1 MQFQFTYMRPWIFC
15 AIAVRF
21 FVDGSEEFFITP
33 SAWYYIKSLGQ
44 TMTFLGIV
52 LSAFP
57 VGALSTGSM
66 VGKFADKFGHI
77 KFILIASFTVKVIA
91 NLFYSIPLSAYFPL
105 AGRLLSG
112 LADGSAGVYYG
123 QIILYTPEKYR
134 ASVFIFLDGMFT
146 LGSLF
151 GPTVSVFLTFNI
163 NILGWKIDAGNS
175 PGILLALIWLVL
187 LVNAMW
193 LPKEF
198 GMKKT
203 SIDDDPD
210 HDENDDNNDDDDDD
224 DDDVYY
230 NDDIISTQNLTDP
243 QTYASRSTVLS
254 LFYQVFLGP
263 FYSTTASFY
272 VPLLA
277 QDLLHLQLTEVK
289 LFFLVSSLFSMVLLL
304 LFYLGAN
311 YFHETQLLT
320 CSMVKQV
327 MAISILTYFG
337 FSWDNVTGVY
347 NGYILMV
354 YICLGVP
361 YYSFSLGCS
370 LLSKVTDP
378 KDAAFYQ
385 GSSFAAVHL
394 GFVVSR
400 IVSSFIFTKTSV
412 LWFCLAL
419 VIMWT
424 LEVVWFMIE
433 YRNLTHPKTKS

>member
-1 MQFQFTYMRPWIFC
+1 MRPWIFC

-21 FVDGSEEFFITP
+21 FVDGSEEYFITP

-77 KFILIASFTVKVIA
+77 KSILLASFTIKVIA
-91 NLFYSIPLSAYFPL
+91 NLIYSIPVSAYFPL

-123 QIILYTPEKYR
+123 QIILYTPMKHR
-134 ASVFIFLDGMFT
+134 APVFIFLDGMFT

-151 GPTVSVFLTFNI
+151 GPTVSVFLSFNI
-163 NILGWKIDAGNS
+163 NVLGWKIDAGNS
-175 PGILLALIWLVL
+175 PGIVLALIWLVL
-187 LVNAMW
+187 LVNVMW
-193 LPKEF
+193 LPKDF
-198 GMKKT
+198 GTEKT
-203 SIDDDPD
+203 TVD
-210 HDENDDNNDDDDDD
+210 HDSDD
-224 DDDVYY
+224 DDDV
-230 NDDIISTQNLTDP
+230 ISAQSLTNSP
-243 QTYASRSTVLS
+243 SYASHSTVL
-254 LFYQVFLGP
+254 LIFYQVFLSL
-263 FYSTTASFY
+263 FYSTTVTFY

-277 QDLLHLQLTEVK
+277 QELLHLQLTEVK
-289 LFFLVSSLFSMVLLL
+289 LLFLVSSLFSMVLFL

-311 YFHETQLLT
+311 YFHETQLLA
-320 CSMVKQV
+320 CSMVMQII
-327 MAISILTYFG
+327 AISILTYFG
-337 FSWDNVTGVY
+337 FSWDNITGVY
-347 NGYILMV
+347 NGYILIA
-354 YICLGVP
+354 YICLGMP

-378 KDAAFYQ
+378 NDAAFYQ
-385 GSSFAAVHL
+385 GSSFAALHS

-424 LEVVWFMIE
+424 LGAVWLIIE
-433 YRNLTHPKTKS
+433 YRNLTQPKTKL

>member
-1 MQFQFTYMRPWIFC
+1 MRPWIFC

-91 NLFYSIPLSAYFPL
+91 NLIYSIPLSAYFPL

-134 ASVFIFLDGMFT
+134 APVFIFLDGMFT

-151 GPTVSVFLTFNI
+151 GPTISVFLSFNI
-163 NILGWKIDAGNS
+163 NMLGWKIDAGNS
-175 PGILLALIWLVL
+175 PGIVLALIWLVL

-193 LPKEF
+193 LPEEF
-198 GMKKT
+198 RTKKT
-203 SIDDDPD
+203 TIDYDPD
-210 HDENDDNNDDDDDD
+210 HDENDDND
-224 DDDVYY
+224 DDDVHYY
-230 NDDIISTQNLTDP
+230 DDIISTQNLTDP

-263 FYSTTASFY
+263 FYFTTASFY

-289 LFFLVSSLFSMVLLL
+289 LLFLVSSLFSMVLFL

-320 CSMVKQV
+320 CSMVMQI

-385 GSSFAAVHL
+385 GSSFAALHS

-419 VIMWT
+419 IIMWT
-424 LEVVWFMIE
+424 LGVVWFMIE
-433 YRNLTHPKTKS
+433 YRNLTHPKTKL

>member
-1 MQFQFTYMRPWIFC
+1 MQFQFTSMRPWIFC

-21 FVDGSEEFFITP
+21 FVDGSEEYFITP

-77 KFILIASFTVKVIA
+77 KSILLASFTIKVIA
-91 NLFYSIPLSAYFPL
+91 NLIYSIPVSAYFPL

-123 QIILYTPEKYR
+123 QIILYTPMKHR
-134 ASVFIFLDGMFT
+134 APVFIFLDGMFT

-151 GPTVSVFLTFNI
+151 GPTVSVFLSFNI
-163 NILGWKIDAGNS
+163 NVLGWKIDAGNS
-175 PGILLALIWLVL
+175 PGIVLALIWLVL

-193 LPKEF
+193 LPKDF
-198 GMKKT
+198 GTKKT
-203 SIDDDPD
+203 TVD
-210 HDENDDNNDDDDDD
+210 HDSDDD
-224 DDDVYY
+224 DDDV
-230 NDDIISTQNLTDP
+230 ISAQSLTNSP
-243 QTYASRSTVLS
+243 SYASHSAVLLIFYLVFLS
-254 LFYQVFLGP
+254 LFY
-263 FYSTTASFY
+263 STTVTFY

-277 QDLLHLQLTEVK
+277 QELLHLQLTEVK
-289 LFFLVSSLFSMVLLL
+289 LFFLVSSLFSMVLFL

-311 YFHETQLLT
+311 YFHETQLLA
-320 CSMVKQV
+320 CSMVMQII
-327 MAISILTYFG
+327 AISILTYFG

-347 NGYILMV
+347 NGYILIA
-354 YICLGVP
+354 YICLGMP
-361 YYSFSLGCS
+361 YFSFALGCS

-378 KDAAFYQ
+378 NNAAFYQ
-385 GSSFAAVHL
+385 GSSFAALHS

-419 VIMWT
+419 VIMWS
-424 LEVVWFMIE
+424 LGAVWLIIE
-433 YRNLTHPKTKS
+433 YRNLTQPKTKL

>member
-1 MQFQFTYMRPWIFC
+1 MQFQFTSMRPWIFC

-21 FVDGSEEFFITP
+21 FVDGSEEYFITP

-77 KFILIASFTVKVIA
+77 KSILLASFTIKVIA
-91 NLFYSIPLSAYFPL
+91 NLIYSIPVSAYFPL

-123 QIILYTPEKYR
+123 QIILYTPMKHR
-134 ASVFIFLDGMFT
+134 APVFIFLNGMFT

-151 GPTVSVFLTFNI
+151 GPTVSVFLSFNI
-163 NILGWKIDAGNS
+163 NVLGWKIDAGNS
-175 PGILLALIWLVL
+175 PGIVLALIWLVL

-193 LPKEF
+193 LPKDF
-198 GMKKT
+198 GTKKT
-203 SIDDDPD
+203 TVD
-210 HDENDDNNDDDDDD
+210 HDSDD
-224 DDDVYY
+224 DDDV
-230 NDDIISTQNLTDP
+230 ISAQSLTNSP
-243 QTYASRSTVLS
+243 SYASHSAVLLIFYLVFLS
-254 LFYQVFLGP
+254 LFY
-263 FYSTTASFY
+263 STTVTFY

-277 QDLLHLQLTEVK
+277 QELLYLQLTEVK
-289 LFFLVSSLFSMVLLL
+289 LFFLVSSLFSMVLFL

-311 YFHETQLLT
+311 YFHETQLLA
-320 CSMVKQV
+320 CSMVMQII
-327 MAISILTYFG
+327 AISILTYFG

-347 NGYILMV
+347 NGYILIA
-354 YICLGVP
+354 YICLGMP
-361 YYSFSLGCS
+361 YFSFALGCS

-378 KDAAFYQ
+378 NNAAFYQ
-385 GSSFAAVHL
+385 GSSFAALHS

-424 LEVVWFMIE
+424 VGAVWLIIE
-433 YRNLTHPKTKS
+433 YRNLTQPKTKL

>member
-1 MQFQFTYMRPWIFC
+1 MQFQFTSMRPWIFC

-21 FVDGSEEFFITP
+21 FVDGSEEYFITP

-77 KFILIASFTVKVIA
+77 KSILLASFTIKVIA
-91 NLFYSIPLSAYFPL
+91 NLIYSIPVSAYFPL

-123 QIILYTPEKYR
+123 QIILYTPMKHR
-134 ASVFIFLDGMFT
+134 APVFIFLDGMFT

-151 GPTVSVFLTFNI
+151 GPTVSVFLSFNI
-163 NILGWKIDAGNS
+163 NVLGWKIDAGNS
-175 PGILLALIWLVL
+175 PGIVLALIWLVL
-187 LVNAMW
+187 LVNVMW
-193 LPKEF
+193 LPKDF
-198 GMKKT
+198 GTKKT
-203 SIDDDPD
+203 TVD
-210 HDENDDNNDDDDDD
+210 HDSDD
-224 DDDVYY
+224 DDDV
-230 NDDIISTQNLTDP
+230 ISAQSLTNSP
-243 QTYASRSTVLS
+243 SYASHSTVL
-254 LFYQVFLGP
+254 LIFYQVFLSL
-263 FYSTTASFY
+263 FYSTTVTFY

-277 QDLLHLQLTEVK
+277 QELLHLQLTEVK
-289 LFFLVSSLFSMVLLL
+289 LLFLVSSLFSMVLFL

-311 YFHETQLLT
+311 YFHETQLLA
-320 CSMVKQV
+320 CSMVMQII
-327 MAISILTYFG
+327 AISILTYFG
-337 FSWDNVTGVY
+337 FSWDNITGVY
-347 NGYILMV
+347 NGYILIA
-354 YICLGVP
+354 YICLGMP

-378 KDAAFYQ
+378 NDAAFYQ
-385 GSSFAAVHL
+385 GSSFAALHS

-424 LEVVWFMIE
+424 LGAVWLIIE
-433 YRNLTHPKTKS
+433 YRNLTQPKTKL

>member
-1 MQFQFTYMRPWIFC
+1 MRPWIFC

-44 TMTFLGIV
+44 AMTFLGIV

-91 NLFYSIPLSAYFPL
+91 NLIYSIPLSAYFPL

-134 ASVFIFLDGMFT
+134 ARVFIFLDGMFT

-151 GPTVSVFLTFNI
+151 GPTISVFLSFNI

-175 PGILLALIWLVL
+175 PGIVLALIWLVL

-193 LPKEF
+193 LPKTF
-198 GMKKT
+198 GKKKT
-203 SIDDDPD
+203 SIDYDPD
-210 HDENDDNNDDDDDD
+210 HDENDDND

-230 NDDIISTQNLTDP
+230 NDDIISTQNLTNP
-243 QTYASRSTVLS
+243 QTYASRSTVL
-254 LFYQVFLGP
+254 LIFYQVFLGL
-263 FYSTTASFY
+263 FYSTTVTFY
-272 VPLLA
+272 VPPLA
-277 QDLLHLQLTEVK
+277 QELLHLQLTEVK
-289 LFFLVSSLFSMVLLL
+289 LLFLVSSLFSMVLFLL
-304 LFYLGAN
+304 YYLGAN
-311 YFHETQLLT
+311 YFHETQLLA
-320 CSMVKQV
+320 CSMVMQI

-337 FSWDNVTGVY
+337 FNWDNVTGVY
-347 NGYILMV
+347 NGYILMA

-361 YYSFSLGCS
+361 YYSFALGCS

-385 GSSFAAVHL
+385 GSSFAALHS

-412 LWFCLAL
+412 L
-419 VIMWT
+419 
-424 LEVVWFMIE
+424 
-433 YRNLTHPKTKS
+433 

>member
-1 MQFQFTYMRPWIFC
+1 MQFQFTSMRPWIFC

-21 FVDGSEEFFITP
+21 FVDGSEEYFITP

-77 KFILIASFTVKVIA
+77 KSILLASFTIKVIA
-91 NLFYSIPLSAYFPL
+91 NLIYSIPVSAYFPL

-123 QIILYTPEKYR
+123 QIILYTPMKHR
-134 ASVFIFLDGMFT
+134 APVFIFLDGMFT

-151 GPTVSVFLTFNI
+151 GPTVSVFLSFNI
-163 NILGWKIDAGNS
+163 NVLGWKIDAGNS
-175 PGILLALIWLVL
+175 PGIVLALIWLFL
-187 LVNAMW
+187 LVNVMW
-193 LPKEF
+193 LPKDF
-198 GMKKT
+198 GTKKT
-203 SIDDDPD
+203 TVDQDS
-210 HDENDDNNDDDDDD
+210 DD
-224 DDDVYY
+224 DDDV
-230 NDDIISTQNLTDP
+230 ISAQSLTNSP
-243 QTYASRSTVLS
+243 SYASHSTVL
-254 LFYQVFLGP
+254 LIFYQVFLSL
-263 FYSTTASFY
+263 FYSTTVTFY

-277 QDLLHLQLTEVK
+277 QELLHLQLTEVK
-289 LFFLVSSLFSMVLLL
+289 LLFLVSSLFSMVLFL

-311 YFHETQLLT
+311 YFHETQLLA
-320 CSMVKQV
+320 CSMVMQII
-327 MAISILTYFG
+327 AISILTYFG
-337 FSWDNVTGVY
+337 FSWDNITGVY
-347 NGYILMV
+347 NGYILIA
-354 YICLGVP
+354 YICLGMP

-378 KDAAFYQ
+378 NDAAFYQ
-385 GSSFAAVHL
+385 GSSFAALHS

-424 LEVVWFMIE
+424 LGAVWLIIE
-433 YRNLTHPKTKS
+433 YRNLTQPKTKL

>member
-1 MQFQFTYMRPWIFC
+1 MRPWIFC

-21 FVDGSEEFFITP
+21 FVDGSEEYFITP

-77 KFILIASFTVKVIA
+77 KSILLASFTIKVIA
-91 NLFYSIPLSAYFPL
+91 NLIYSIPVSAYFPL

-123 QIILYTPEKYR
+123 QIILYTPMKHR
-134 ASVFIFLDGMFT
+134 APVFIFLDGMFT

-151 GPTVSVFLTFNI
+151 GPTVSVFLSFNI
-163 NILGWKIDAGNS
+163 NVLGWKIDAGNS
-175 PGILLALIWLVL
+175 PGIVLALIWLVL
-187 LVNAMW
+187 LVNVMW
-193 LPKEF
+193 LPKDF
-198 GMKKT
+198 GTEKT
-203 SIDDDPD
+203 TVD
-210 HDENDDNNDDDDDD
+210 HDSDD
-224 DDDVYY
+224 DDDV
-230 NDDIISTQNLTDP
+230 ISAQSLTNSP
-243 QTYASRSTVLS
+243 SYASHSTVL
-254 LFYQVFLGP
+254 LIFYQVFLSL
-263 FYSTTASFY
+263 FYSTTVTFY

-277 QDLLHLQLTEVK
+277 QELLHLQLTEVK
-289 LFFLVSSLFSMVLLL
+289 LLFLVSSLFSMVLFL

-311 YFHETQLLT
+311 YFHETQLLA
-320 CSMVKQV
+320 CSMVMQII
-327 MAISILTYFG
+327 AISILTYFG
-337 FSWDNVTGVY
+337 FSWDNITGVY
-347 NGYILMV
+347 NGYILIA

-378 KDAAFYQ
+378 NDAAFYQ
-385 GSSFAAVHL
+385 GSSFAALHS

-400 IVSSFIFTKTSV
+400 IVSSFIFTKTSI

-419 VIMWT
+419 ILMWT
-424 LEVVWFMIE
+424 LGAVWLIIE
-433 YRNLTHPKTKS
+433 YRNLTQPKTQL